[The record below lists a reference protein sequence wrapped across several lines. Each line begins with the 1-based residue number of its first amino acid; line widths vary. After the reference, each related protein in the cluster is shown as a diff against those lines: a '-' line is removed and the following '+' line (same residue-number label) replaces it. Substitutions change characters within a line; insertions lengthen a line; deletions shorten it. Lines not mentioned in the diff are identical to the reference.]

1 MENIREQLAEN
12 LDVAEWNWL
21 IPHVKRDV
29 VVLVSPDLDL
39 LTVGEA
45 IAGDDSSTVQHWLTQ
60 QLLAKPS
67 SDQLSLWNSQPA
79 KKFQSLIVS
88 PYVLIQECPIS

>member
-45 IAGDDSSTVQHWLTQ
+45 IAGDDSGTVQHWLTQ

-67 SDQLSLWNSQPA
+67 IDQLSLWNGQPA
-79 KKFQSLIVS
+79 KKFQTLIVA

>member
-45 IAGDDSSTVQHWLTQ
+45 IASDDSGTVQHWLTQ

-67 SDQLSLWNSQPA
+67 IDQLSLWNGQPS
-79 KKFQSLIVS
+79 KQFQSLIVA